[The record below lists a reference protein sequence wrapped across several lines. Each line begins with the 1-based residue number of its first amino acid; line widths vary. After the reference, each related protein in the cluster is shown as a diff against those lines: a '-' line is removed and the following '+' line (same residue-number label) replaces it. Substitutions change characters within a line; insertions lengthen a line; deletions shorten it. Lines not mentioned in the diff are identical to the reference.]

1 MRLRVSQSVAW
12 GAEMVAIWRGAEVP
26 RKPSPVKRVLRT
38 ENCQDEDG
46 NRYTV
51 IVWRDWPG
59 LSTVSYSLEDGT
71 PVHYEDEC
79 YFTTPDGKMLTRCE
93 D

>member
-1 MRLRVSQSVAW
+1 MAAPQTSSALPS
-12 GAEMVAIWRGAEVP
+12 
-26 RKPSPVKRVLRT
+26 RKNSGRRELYR
-38 ENCQDEDG
+38 EQCQDEDG
-46 NRYTV
+46 YRFTV
-51 IVWRDWPG
+51 IVWQNKPG

-79 YFTTPDGKMLTRCE
+79 YFATPGGKMLTRCE